1 MFFPFTLFQ
10 NCVINTQAQFCA
22 IPVYLANLGSSYFLS
37 VWAYITLAI
46 FQRSLA
52 IVRKANSSRPKA
64 TVWNDLKCTF
74 NVTHQFPLSASK
86 QGTVKAGV
94 GVEGG
99 GGGECSDCIK
109 AHHHSK
115 QMFILKT
122 VTDTLHTCDSQT
134 ACLVEFSQTSP
145 TE

>member
-64 TVWNDLKCTF
+64 TV
-74 NVTHQFPLSASK
+74 
-86 QGTVKAGV
+86 
-94 GVEGG
+94 
-99 GGGECSDCIK
+99 
-109 AHHHSK
+109 
-115 QMFILKT
+115 
-122 VTDTLHTCDSQT
+122 
-134 ACLVEFSQTSP
+134 
-145 TE
+145 